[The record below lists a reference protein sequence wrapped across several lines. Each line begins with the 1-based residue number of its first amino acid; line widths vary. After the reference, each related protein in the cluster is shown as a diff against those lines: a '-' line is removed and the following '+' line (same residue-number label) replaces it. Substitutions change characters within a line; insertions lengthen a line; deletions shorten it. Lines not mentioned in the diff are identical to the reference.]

1 MRKDVRGFTPCL
13 CFTPRSQKA
22 VTRLLRDHHLQ
33 QWLYKT
39 LLYIWCITLSQRL
52 NYHSCR
58 IVAFG
63 QVNKYK
69 FTVSKGFDAR
79 IEEAFSQL
87 ARWQLVHQ
95 LTPKVCYPE
104 ALCHVW
110 VTKTGSLIGSVRT
123 GQQLC
128 LLPTSLY
135 LVIVVVPN
143 WWARNKVANRGV
155 LQALWMSEIL
165 TFKLS
170 PDDENRSWRTSRQI
184 AVSKKKNQKKKSLRL
199 TNTAVLLQKKR
210 HQAVTTDSRIVVF
223 HRSSFTIFNS
233 QYAIIYY
240 SLTWTIGSSPLY
252 HPWGASRF
260 R

>member
-1 MRKDVRGFTPCL
+1 M
-13 CFTPRSQKA
+13 
-22 VTRLLRDHHLQ
+22 
-33 QWLYKT
+33 
-39 LLYIWCITLSQRL
+39 
-52 NYHSCR
+52 
-58 IVAFG
+58 AFG